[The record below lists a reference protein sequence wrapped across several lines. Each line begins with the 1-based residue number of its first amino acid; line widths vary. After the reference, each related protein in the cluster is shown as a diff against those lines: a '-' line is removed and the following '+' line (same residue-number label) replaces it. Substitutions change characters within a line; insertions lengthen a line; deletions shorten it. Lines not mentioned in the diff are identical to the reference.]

1 MHQVR
6 KVSNMQDS
14 VPVPACVNRK
24 VPRTASKPAAV
35 YSPALPC
42 VCFVLK
48 QCRACPGSKDSV
60 APGCSVRGTEV
71 LGLGSSE
78 CWETWAWGGWGS
90 EVSLPAGSHLTNASS
105 DYLLG
110 SGSARTALPGGA
122 VLLERPCVTQ
132 DWRSNVFHS
141 PLTALLFL
149 T

>member
-1 MHQVR
+1 M
-6 KVSNMQDS
+6 
-14 VPVPACVNRK
+14 
-24 VPRTASKPAAV
+24 
-35 YSPALPC
+35 
-42 VCFVLK
+42 
-48 QCRACPGSKDSV
+48 
-60 APGCSVRGTEV
+60 